1 MLNAAG
7 CWNSITKSLWSVL
20 LGTRNSLAKRLSKL
34 HKTQDPSIKPSK
46 ILQLNHRGNVLLKY
60 QRHSKHTSAVLS
72 TGICEC
78 PLGGAHRASALVAV
92 STGVLSGCMWATAK
106 PFCQGRFIMFYA
118 KLPWCHKG
126 LRFLHSLIFLCRV
139 KTTSEFIVHSGRFG
153 NDNFWRIVGW
163 CHLTSPDL
171 RTWPSPFLLPTRCPL

>member
-1 MLNAAG
+1 M
-7 CWNSITKSLWSVL
+7 
-20 LGTRNSLAKRLSKL
+20 
-34 HKTQDPSIKPSK
+34 
-46 ILQLNHRGNVLLKY
+46 LLKY

-106 PFCQGRFIMFYA
+106 PFCQGRLMMFYA

-126 LRFLHSLIFLCRV
+126 FWILQAWSFCAESQRLPNLLFILEDLAMTISSELWDDVTWPHL
-139 KTTSEFIVHSGRFG
+139 TSELDQVLSCCQQNVHCSSVSLSLVC
-153 NDNFWRIVGW
+153 RIVG
-163 CHLTSPDL
+163 
-171 RTWPSPFLLPTRCPL
+171 TWRLIENFVFTT